1 MGTFFAIIFFASA
14 VSILVLLAISVYMFF
29 FQKDNYKKWL
39 VRAGIAVGVLI
50 VSVIGGVSTSST
62 PEQRAEMEQKRIA
75 EQAQKEQERA
85 EKEAHK
91 AQEAA
96 QKEARKVQEAAQ
108 KEQKAADAAAQ
119 KAYDDQAKYEE
130 WVRTHGVIGRSPG
143 VGDRVEEFAKKH
155 KLSSDAGM
163 VKSYDDS
170 HFNAVIVDG
179 RIENL
184 TINATAGHKMDSLV
198 TELTP
203 SDGTEVSSSIDNSDP
218 LLSKHVSVG
227 HSAILDIAIP
237 RSNGYYTRIDTYDS
251 RSGDYLHTT
260 LAVGQKE

>member
-1 MGTFFAIIFFASA
+1 MGTFFAVIFFISA
-14 VSILVLLAISVYMFF
+14 VFILVFLAISVYMFF

-39 VRAGIAVGVLI
+39 VRAGIAIGVLI

-62 PEQRAEMEQKRIA
+62 PYQRAEMEQKRIA
-75 EQAQKEQERA
+75 EQ
-85 EKEAHK
+85 
-91 AQEAA
+91 
-96 QKEARKVQEAAQ
+96 AQ

-130 WVRTHGVIGRSPG
+130 WVRVHGVIGRSPG
-143 VGDRVEEFAKKH
+143 IGDRVEEFAKKH
-155 KLSSDAGM
+155 KISSDTGM

-184 TINATAGHKMDSLV
+184 TINATEGHKMDSLV
-198 TELTP
+198 SELTP
-203 SDGTEVSSSIDNSDP
+203 SDGTEVSSTVDNSDS
-218 LLSKHVSVG
+218 LLSKHISIG
-227 HSAILDIAIP
+227 RSDMLGIALP
-237 RSNGYYTRIDTYDS
+237 RSNGFYTRIDTYDS

-260 LAVGQKE
+260 LAIGQKE

>member
-1 MGTFFAIIFFASA
+1 MF
-14 VSILVLLAISVYMFF
+14 LAISVYMFF
-29 FQKDNYKKWL
+29 FQKDNYKKGL
-39 VRAGIAVGVLI
+39 VRAGIAIGVLI

-62 PEQRAEMEQKRIA
+62 PEQRAKMEQKSIA

-85 EKEAHK
+85 EKEARK
-91 AQEAA
+91 AQEVA
-96 QKEARKVQEAAQ
+96 QTNAQ

-130 WVRTHGVIGRSPG
+130 WVRAHGVIGRSPG
-143 VGDRVEEFAKKH
+143 IGDRVEEFAKKH
-155 KLSSDAGM
+155 KISSDAGM

-198 TELTP
+198 AELTP

-218 LLSKHVSVG
+218 LLSKHISIG
-227 HSAILDIAIP
+227 
-237 RSNGYYTRIDTYDS
+237 RSDAGYGDS
-251 RSGDYLHTT
+251 KKQRLLHAHRYL
-260 LAVGQKE
+260 

>member
-62 PEQRAEMEQKRIA
+62 PDQRAEMEQKRIA
-75 EQAQKEQERA
+75 EQ
-85 EKEAHK
+85 
-91 AQEAA
+91 
-96 QKEARKVQEAAQ
+96 AQ

-130 WVRTHGVIGRSPG
+130 WVRTHGVIGKSPG
-143 VGDRVEEFAKKH
+143 IGDRVEEFAKKH
-155 KLSSDAGM
+155 KISSDAGM

-184 TINATAGHKMDSLV
+184 TINATEGHKMDSLV
-198 TELTP
+198 SELTP
-203 SDGTEVSSSIDNSDP
+203 SDGTEVSSTVDNSDP
-218 LLSKHVSVG
+218 LLSKHISIG
-227 HSAILDIAIP
+227 RSDMLDIALP
-237 RSNGYYTRIDTYDS
+237 RSNGFYTRIDTYDS

-260 LAVGQKE
+260 LAIGQKK

>member
-75 EQAQKEQERA
+75 AQAQKEQEKA
-85 EKEAHK
+85 EKEARK
-91 AQEAA
+91 A
-96 QKEARKVQEAAQ
+96 QEAAQ

-130 WVRTHGVIGRSPG
+130 WVRTHGVIGKSPG
-143 VGDRVEEFAKKH
+143 IGDRVEEFAKKH
-155 KLSSDAGM
+155 KISSDAGM
-163 VKSYDDS
+163 IKSYDDN

-184 TINATAGHKMDSLV
+184 TINAAAGHKMDSLV
-198 TELTP
+198 SELTP
-203 SDGTEVSSSIDNSDP
+203 SDGTEVSSTVDNSDP
-218 LLSKHVSVG
+218 LLSKHISIG
-227 HSAILDIAIP
+227 RSDMLDIALP
-237 RSNGYYTRIDTYDS
+237 RSNGFYTRIDTYDS
-251 RSGDYLHTT
+251 RSGEYLHTT
-260 LAVGQKE
+260 LAIGQKK

>member
-1 MGTFFAIIFFASA
+1 MGTFFAVIFFISA
-14 VSILVLLAISVYMFF
+14 VFILVFLAISVYMFF

-39 VRAGIAVGVLI
+39 VRAGIAIGVLI

-62 PEQRAEMEQKRIA
+62 PDQRAEMEQKRIA
-75 EQAQKEQERA
+75 EQ
-85 EKEAHK
+85 
-91 AQEAA
+91 
-96 QKEARKVQEAAQ
+96 AQ

-130 WVRTHGVIGRSPG
+130 WVRVHGVIGRSPG
-143 VGDRVEEFAKKH
+143 IGDRVEEFAKKH
-155 KLSSDAGM
+155 KISSDTGM

-184 TINATAGHKMDSLV
+184 TINATEGHKMDSLV
-198 TELTP
+198 SELTP
-203 SDGTEVSSSIDNSDP
+203 SDGTEVSSTVDNSDS
-218 LLSKHVSVG
+218 LLSKHISIG
-227 HSAILDIAIP
+227 RSDMLGIALP
-237 RSNGYYTRIDTYDS
+237 RSNGFYTRIDTYDS

-260 LAVGQKE
+260 LAIGQKE

>member
-75 EQAQKEQERA
+75 AQAQKEQEKA
-85 EKEAHK
+85 EKEARK
-91 AQEAA
+91 A
-96 QKEARKVQEAAQ
+96 QEAAQ
-108 KEQKAADAAAQ
+108 KEQKATDAAAQ

-130 WVRTHGVIGRSPG
+130 WVRTHGVIGKSPG
-143 VGDRVEEFAKKH
+143 IGDRVEEFAKKH
-155 KLSSDAGM
+155 KTSSDAGM

-184 TINATAGHKMDSLV
+184 TINAAAGHKMDSLV
-198 TELTP
+198 SELTP
-203 SDGTEVSSSIDNSDP
+203 SDGTEVSSTVDNSDS
-218 LLSKHVSVG
+218 LLSKHISIGRSDMLGIV
-227 HSAILDIAIP
+227 LP
-237 RSNGYYTRIDTYDS
+237 RSNGFYTRIDTYDS

-260 LAVGQKE
+260 LAIGQKK

>member
-39 VRAGIAVGVLI
+39 VRAGIAVGILI

-75 EQAQKEQERA
+75 AQAQKEQEKA
-85 EKEAHK
+85 EKEARK
-91 AQEAA
+91 A
-96 QKEARKVQEAAQ
+96 QEAAQ

-130 WVRTHGVIGRSPG
+130 WVRTHGVIGKSPG

-155 KLSSDAGM
+155 KISSDAGM
-163 VKSYDDS
+163 IKSYDDN

-184 TINATAGHKMDSLV
+184 TINAAAGHKLDSLV
-198 TELTP
+198 SELTP
-203 SDGTEVSSSIDNSDP
+203 SDGTEVSYTVDNSDP
-218 LLSKHVSVG
+218 LLSKHISIG
-227 HSAILDIAIP
+227 HSDMLGIALP
-237 RSNGYYTRIDTYDS
+237 RSNGFYTRIDTYDS

-260 LAVGQKE
+260 LAIGQKK